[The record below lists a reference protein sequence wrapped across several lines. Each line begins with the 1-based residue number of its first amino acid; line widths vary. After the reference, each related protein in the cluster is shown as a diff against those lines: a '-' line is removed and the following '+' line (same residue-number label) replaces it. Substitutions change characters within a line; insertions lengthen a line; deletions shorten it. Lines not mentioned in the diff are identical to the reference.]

1 MARRSPESGFP
12 RLGILRQ
19 CSASTRIPCSAVRML
34 RDEGLLEVRS
44 GRPMFVA
51 GTPERRI
58 VTAEMKELSDLG
70 HRNGYRREELLAT
83 MERLA

>member
-1 MARRSPESGFP
+1 
-12 RLGILRQ
+12 
-19 CSASTRIPCSAVRML
+19 
-34 RDEGLLEVRS
+34 
-44 GRPMFVA
+44 MFVA

-58 VTAEMKELSDLG
+58 VTAEMKELIDLG